1 MNRYKWFVGIIG
13 LVELILILLCNGLYL
28 SLQKHG
34 EDRMYRV
41 EANRVALEIQNQN
54 MSEEELAAM
63 DLSAYDSIVRVSE
76 FHPEDVCN
84 NDYVVEEAGGRLY
97 RIEYRTE
104 QKDHALVY
112 INAALLAMVL
122 ITVVVLFYVYRK
134 VLKPFHAMSNLSYE
148 LAKGNLSAP
157 VKEEKSKLFGRF
169 LWGMDMLRE
178 KLEDNREKELEF
190 QRSRKTLIL
199 SLSHDIKTP
208 LSSIELYAKA
218 LSENL
223 YDTQEKRDQAIDGIA
238 RNAKEIKNYVDE
250 IVTASREDFL
260 NLEVNPGEVYLSE
273 VLTAINTY
281 YRDKLSVIHT
291 EFLVEDMTDC
301 LLKGDENRL
310 IEVLQNIMENA
321 IKYGDGRSIHICG
334 EDEEDCKLIHIEN
347 TGCGLKPEELPN
359 LFDSFYRGSNSHGIK
374 GNGLGLYIC
383 KNLMEKMDG
392 EVFPQIMDDNFC
404 MTVVIRKA

>member
-1 MNRYKWFVGIIG
+1 MNRYKLFVGIIG
-13 LVELILILLCNGLYL
+13 LVELILILLCNGFYL
-28 SLQKHG
+28 SVKNNE

-54 MSEEELAAM
+54 MTEDEIAAM
-63 DLSAYDSIVRVSE
+63 DLSAYDTLVRVSE

-97 RIEYRTE
+97 RIEYRVE
-104 QKDHALVY
+104 KKDYALFY
-112 INAALLAMVL
+112 INGALFAMVL
-122 ITVVVLFYVYRK
+122 ITAAVLLYVYQK

-148 LAKGNLSAP
+148 LAKGNLSVP
-157 VKEEKSKLFGRF
+157 VKAEKSKLFGQF

-208 LSSIELYAKA
+208 LSSIELYARA

-238 RNAKEIKNYVDE
+238 RNAKEIKSYVDE

-260 NLEVNPGEVYLSE
+260 NLEVSPGEFYLSE

-281 YRDKLSVIHT
+281 YRDKLAVIHT
-291 EFLVEDMTDC
+291 EFVVEDIPDC

-310 IEVLQNIMENA
+310 TEVLQNIMENA
-321 IKYGDGRSIHICG
+321 IKYGDGRSIRIYG
-334 EDEEDCKLIHIEN
+334 GDEEDCKLIHIEN
-347 TGCGLKPEELPN
+347 TGCCLKPEELPN

-392 EVFPQIMDDNFC
+392 EAFAQIMEGNFC